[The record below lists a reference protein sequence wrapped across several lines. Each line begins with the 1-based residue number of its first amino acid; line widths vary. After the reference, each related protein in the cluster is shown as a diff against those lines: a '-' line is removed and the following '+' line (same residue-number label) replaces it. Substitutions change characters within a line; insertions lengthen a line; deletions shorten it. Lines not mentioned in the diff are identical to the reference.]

1 MKQGL
6 TMDITQLYHAQHAF
20 FQTNETKSLSFR
32 LLQLNKLEHLILSN
46 QTALVSALRQDLN
59 KSPTEA
65 QLTEFNIVLEEIKFA
80 KTHLASWM
88 APKKVNTP
96 FPALWRGK
104 SRVQRQAY
112 GVALI
117 IAPWNFPVQLSLA
130 PLVGAIAGGNCAVI
144 KPSPLAKHTH
154 DLLIKLINEA
164 FPAHYI
170 QAVALTDAE
179 CDTLLA
185 CPWQVAFFTGS
196 TRVGK
201 HVLTQL
207 AAHLTPTT
215 LELGGKSPCI
225 IDETADIA
233 KAAKHIVWAKFLNA
247 GQVCIAPD
255 FILVHHKMAAT
266 LQAAL
271 IEAIK
276 HYFGE
281 NPKTSA
287 DYGRIINDAHY
298 QRLLHLLEHASVAHG
313 GRHDDQTRYIEPTLL
328 DHVRWSDPIMQDE
341 IFGPLLPIL
350 MYENNSDIITP
361 LLQKPSPLAFYVFS
375 KNRAFIKTLMQSLP
389 FGSAAI
395 NTCLL
400 QYTNLNLPFGGVGQS
415 GMGRYHGK
423 YSFDTFTYQQSCYE
437 RYRFPDITLHHPPYT
452 QRKTKWLQ
460 RLLGL

>member
-1 MKQGL
+1 MSIPELHAKQRE
-6 TMDITQLYHAQHAF
+6 F
-20 FQTNETKSLSFR
+20 FQTNETKTLAFR
-32 LLQLNKLEHLILSN
+32 LQQLNKLEHLILSN
-46 QTALVSALRQDLN
+46 ESALLNALKQDLN

-65 QLTEFNIVLEEIKFA
+65 KLTELNIVLEEIKFA
-80 KTHLASWM
+80 KTHLAAWM
-88 APKKVNTP
+88 SSKKIKTP

-104 SRVQRQAY
+104 SRLQRQPY

-154 DLLIKLINEA
+154 DLLIKLINET
-164 FPAHYI
+164 FPATYI

-185 CPWQVAFFTGS
+185 CSWDVAFFTGS

-201 HVLTQL
+201 HVLAQL
-207 AAHLTPTT
+207 AQHLTPTT

-225 IDETADIA
+225 IDETTDLA

-255 FILVHHKMAAT
+255 FLIVHQSVAST
-266 LQAAL
+266 LQSAL
-271 IEAIK
+271 VEAIK
-276 HYFGE
+276 HYFGD
-281 NPKTSA
+281 NPKNSA

-313 GRHDDQTRYIEPTLL
+313 GRHDDQTRYIEPTLV

-341 IFGPLLPIL
+341 IFGPLLPML
-350 MYENNSDIITP
+350 TYHDISEITVP
-361 LLQKPSPLAFYVFS
+361 LLQKPSPLALYIFS
-375 KNRAFIKTLMQSLP
+375 KNRSFIHTIMHALP

-437 RYRFPDITLHHPPYT
+437 RYAFPDITLHHPPYT

-460 RLLGL
+460 RLLNL

>member
-1 MKQGL
+1 
-6 TMDITQLYHAQHAF
+6 MDITQLHHQQRGF
-20 FQTNETKSLSFR
+20 FQSNATKSLAFR
-32 LLQLNKLEHLILSN
+32 LEQLNKLKHLILSN
-46 QTALVSALRQDLN
+46 KAALLAALKNDLN

-65 QLTEFNIVLEEIKFA
+65 ELTELNIVLEEIKHCQ
-80 KTHLASWM
+80 THLASWM
-88 APKKVNTP
+88 APKKVKTP

-104 SRVQRQAY
+104 SRVKQQPY

-154 DLLIKLINEA
+154 DLLIKLINET
-164 FPAHYI
+164 FPAAYI

-201 HVLTQL
+201 HVLAQL
-207 AAHLTPTT
+207 AQHLTPTT
-215 LELGGKSPCI
+215 LELGGKSLCI

-255 FILVHHKMAAT
+255 FILVHRKMAET
-266 LQAAL
+266 LQTAL

-281 NPKTSA
+281 NPQTSA

-298 QRLLHLLEHASVAHG
+298 QRLLHLLEQASVAHG
-313 GRHDDQTRYIEPTLL
+313 GRHDNKTRYIEPTLL

-350 MYENNSDIITP
+350 TYNDMNEITAP
-361 LLQKPSPLAFYVFS
+361 LLQKPSPLALYIFS
-375 KNRAFIKTLMQSLP
+375 KNRSFIHTLMNALP

-437 RYRFPDITLHHPPYT
+437 RYAFPDITLHHPPYT
-452 QRKTKWLQ
+452 KRKTKWLQ
-460 RLLGL
+460 RLLSL